1 MTTRYDAIIVGTG
14 QAGPPLAG
22 RLTKAGWRCAIV
34 ERGRFG
40 GTCVN
45 YGCTP
50 TKTLVASARAAYMAR
65 RAADFGV
72 AIEGPVRVD
81 MARVKAR
88 KDAIAGRSNEGI
100 TEFVKDMENAVV
112 FEDHAVFEGDKR
124 LRVGGE
130 TIEADRIFI
139 NVGARAAIPP
149 IEGLDGVPYLT
160 NASILD
166 LERLPDNLVIL
177 GGGYVG
183 VEFGQMYQRFGSEV
197 TIVDRA
203 RRLMSSED
211 EDVSAAIREIFENE
225 AIEVI
230 TGATIEA
237 VARDGER
244 LRVTLAEGEGRRTL
258 AASHF
263 LVAAGRK
270 PNTDDLGLET
280 TGVETD
286 DQGYIKVDDQLR
298 TSVDGVYALGDCNG
312 RGAFTHTSY
321 NDYEILAA
329 NLLDGDDRKL
339 SDRFTAYAA
348 YIDPPYARVGA
359 SASELRAAGRK
370 ALIAQMPM
378 SGVAR
383 ARERSETEGF
393 MKVLVD
399 AHTHKFLGAQ
409 MIGTGCDE
417 VLHCILYAM
426 YAGAPYTAIERAV
439 PIHPTVAELLPT
451 MLKQLEPLE

>member
-1 MTTRYDAIIVGTG
+1 MTTRFDAIIVGTG

-22 RLTKAGWRCAIV
+22 RLTKAGWRCAII
-34 ERGRFG
+34 ERQRFG

-50 TKTLVASARAAYMAR
+50 TKALVASARAAHIAR

-88 KDAIAGRSNEGI
+88 KDAIAGHSNESI
-100 TEFVKDMENAVV
+100 TDFVKSMDNAVV
-112 FEDHAVFEGDKR
+112 YEDHAVFEGNRR
-124 LRVGGE
+124 LQVGGE
-130 TIEADRIFI
+130 TIEAERIFI
-139 NVGARAAIPP
+139 NVGARPAIPP

-160 NASILD
+160 NSSILD
-166 LERLPDNLVIL
+166 LESLPESLVIL

-183 VEFGQMYQRFGSEV
+183 VEFGQMYRRFGSEV
-197 TIVDRA
+197 TIVDHA
-203 RRLMSSED
+203 PRLMASED
-211 EDVSAAIREIFENE
+211 EDVSEEIRKIFESE
-225 AIEVI
+225 GIELI
-230 TGATIEA
+230 TGARIAA
-237 VARDGER
+237 VARDGDGIKVS
-244 LRVTLAEGEGRRTL
+244 LGKSGRTIRG
-258 AASHF
+258 SHF
-263 LVAAGRK
+263 LVAAGRQ
-270 PNTDDLGLET
+270 PNTDDLGLEAT
-280 TGVETD
+280 AILTD
-286 DQGYIKVDDQLR
+286 EKGFIQVDDRLR
-298 TSVDGVYALGDCNG
+298 TSVDGVFALGDCNG

-339 SDRFTAYAA
+339 SDRLTAYAA

-359 SASELRAAGRK
+359 SESELRAAGRK
-370 ALIAQMPM
+370 ALIARMPM

-383 ARERSETEGF
+383 ARERSETGGF

-399 AHTHKFLGAQ
+399 AHTHEFLGAQ

-426 YAGAPYTAIERAV
+426 YAGAPYTALERAV

-451 MLKQLEPLE
+451 MLSQLEPLE

>member
-183 VEFGQMYQRFGSEV
+183 VEFGQMYQRLGSAV

-280 TGVETD
+280 TGIETD
-286 DQGYIKVDDQLR
+286 DEGYITVDDRLR

-329 NLLDGDDRKL
+329 NLLDGDDRRL

-393 MKVLVD
+393 MKLLVD
-399 AHTHKFLGAQ
+399 AHTHEFLGAQ

-451 MLKQLEPLE
+451 MLKQLEPLD

>member
-1 MTTRYDAIIVGTG
+1 LSPR
-14 QAGPPLAG
+14 LG
-22 RLTKAGWRCAIV
+22 RA
-34 ERGRFG
+34 
-40 GTCVN
+40 
-45 YGCTP
+45 
-50 TKTLVASARAAYMAR
+50 
-65 RAADFGV
+65 
-72 AIEGPVRVD
+72 
-81 MARVKAR
+81 
-88 KDAIAGRSNEGI
+88 
-100 TEFVKDMENAVV
+100 
-112 FEDHAVFEGDKR
+112 
-124 LRVGGE
+124 
-130 TIEADRIFI
+130 
-139 NVGARAAIPP
+139 
-149 IEGLDGVPYLT
+149 
-160 NASILD
+160 
-166 LERLPDNLVIL
+166 
-177 GGGYVG
+177 
-183 VEFGQMYQRFGSEV
+183 V
-197 TIVDRA
+197 TIVARP

-286 DQGYIKVDDQLR
+286 DKGYIKVDDRLR
-298 TSVDGVYALGDCNG
+298 TSVEGVYALGDCNG

-359 SASELRAAGRK
+359 SEGELRAAGRK

-383 ARERSETEGF
+383 ARERSETAGF

>member
-1 MTTRYDAIIVGTG
+1 MTTRFDAIIVGTG

-22 RLTKAGWRCAIV
+22 RLTKAGWRCAII
-34 ERGRFG
+34 ERQRFG

-50 TKTLVASARAAYMAR
+50 TKTLVASARAAHMAR

-72 AIEGPVRVD
+72 AIEGRVRVD

-88 KDAIAGRSNEGI
+88 KDAITGRSNEGI
-100 TEFVKDMENAVV
+100 TEFDKDMENAVV

-130 TIEADRIFI
+130 TIEADKIFI

-166 LERLPDNLVIL
+166 LERLPESLVIL

-197 TIVDRA
+197 TIVDHA
-203 RRLMSSED
+203 PRLMSSED
-211 EDVSAAIREIFENE
+211 EDVSAEILKIFESE

-230 TGATIEA
+230 TGAKIEA

-244 LRVTLAEGEGRRTL
+244 LRVTLGDGNGRRTL

-280 TGVETD
+280 TGVATD
-286 DQGYIKVDDQLR
+286 DKGYITVDDQLR
-298 TSVDGVYALGDCNG
+298 TSVEGVYALGDCNG

-329 NLLDGDDRKL
+329 NLLDGDDRRL

-348 YIDPPYARVGA
+348 YTDPPYARVGA
-359 SASELRAAGRK
+359 SERELRQAGRR
-370 ALIAQMPM
+370 ALVARLPM

-393 MKVLVD
+393 MKLLVD

-426 YAGAPYTAIERAV
+426 YAGAPSTALERAV

>member
-183 VEFGQMYQRFGSEV
+183 VEFGQMYQRFGSAV

-280 TGVETD
+280 TGIETD
-286 DQGYIKVDDQLR
+286 DEGYITVDDRLR

-329 NLLDGDDRKL
+329 NLLDGDDRRL

-393 MKVLVD
+393 MKLLVD
-399 AHTHKFLGAQ
+399 AHTHEFLGAQ

-451 MLKQLEPLE
+451 MLKQLEPLD

>member
-1 MTTRYDAIIVGTG
+1 MTTRFDAIIVGTG

-22 RLTKAGWRCAIV
+22 RLTKAGWRCAII
-34 ERGRFG
+34 ERQRFG

-50 TKTLVASARAAYMAR
+50 TKALVASARAAHMAR
-65 RAADFGV
+65 RASDYGV
-72 AIEGPVRVD
+72 EIGGSVRVD
-81 MARVKAR
+81 MVRVKAR
-88 KDAIAGRSNEGI
+88 KDRIAGRSNAGI
-100 TEFVKDMENAVV
+100 TEFVKEMENAVV

-130 TIEADRIFI
+130 TIEADKIFI

-149 IEGLDGVPYLT
+149 IEGLDQVPYLT
-160 NASILD
+160 NSSILD
-166 LERLPDNLVIL
+166 LETLPESLVIL

-197 TIVDRA
+197 TIVDHA
-203 RRLMSSED
+203 PRLMSSED
-211 EDVSAAIREIFENE
+211 EDVSAEILKIFEGE

-230 TGATIEA
+230 TGARIEA
-237 VARDGER
+237 VAQDGGR
-244 LRVTLAEGEGRRTL
+244 LRVTLGEGRRTL

-263 LVAAGRK
+263 LVAAGRQ
-270 PNTDDLGLET
+270 PNTDDLGLENT
-280 TGVETD
+280 AIETD
-286 DQGYIKVDDQLR
+286 DKGYITVDDHLR
-298 TSVDGVYALGDCNG
+298 ASVDGVYALGDCNG

-321 NDYEILAA
+321 NDYEIVAA
-329 NLLDGDDRKL
+329 NLLDGDDRRL

-359 SASELRAAGRK
+359 SEDELRAAGRK
-370 ALIAQMPM
+370 ALVARLPM

-393 MKVLVD
+393 MKLLVD
-399 AHTHKFLGAQ
+399 AHTQEFLGAQ
-409 MIGTGCDE
+409 LIGTGCDE

-426 YAGAPYTAIERAV
+426 YARAPYTALERAV